1 VLLSMTGPLGDKTV
15 AEAEAVSVAAIAAG
29 AKSANK
35 TLRIGYSSSLRT
47 LLSSATL
54 RLTEELRSASTT
66 QAASKVRRS
75 RRQKTVK
82 LIETQKKTALLGAVF
97 DFTGACRFAYAETP
111 SARR

>member
-1 VLLSMTGPLGDKTV
+1 MSVAAVLLSIAGLLGDKTV
-15 AEAEAVSVAAIAAG
+15 DDAEAVSVAAIATG

-75 RRQKTVK
+75 RRQKM
-82 LIETQKKTALLGAVF
+82 GAGHKVM
-97 DFTGACRFAYAETP
+97 P
-111 SARR
+111 